1 MLHYFRDKKTN
12 GHTKH
17 EVFLL
22 MRMIKV
28 KGSIIIGSHKDLD
41 YSIYSGIL
49 IGYWSSKGNKEGL
62 KNQVV

>member
-1 MLHYFRDKKTN
+1 MLYYFIDKKSN
-12 GHTKH
+12 WYTKH
-17 EVFLL
+17 EMFLL

-28 KGSIIIGSHKDLD
+28 KGSIIIGSHKDHD

-49 IGYWSSKGNKEGL
+49 IYRSSKGNKEGL

>member
-12 GHTKH
+12 GYTKH

-28 KGSIIIGSHKDLD
+28 KGSIIIGSHKDL
-41 YSIYSGIL
+41 IIL
-49 IGYWSSKGNKEGL
+49 YTVEF
-62 KNQVV
+62 

>member
-49 IGYWSSKGNKEGL
+49 IGY
-62 KNQVV
+62 